1 MQGQGEQTDVFSA
14 ISAPA
19 RRAILSRLTQRE
31 MPVLELAETFQMT
44 LSAVSQHLTV
54 LRGAGLVTM
63 RKAGRQRIYRL
74 NPAPLREV
82 AEWVST
88 YEKFWTDKFADLRE
102 YLEENP

>member
-1 MQGQGEQTDVFSA
+1 MLSHGGATDVFSA

-19 RRAILSRLTQRE
+19 RRAILSRLSEHE
-31 MPVLELAETFQMT
+31 MPVLEIAETFEMT

-54 LRGAGLVTM
+54 LKGAGLVTL

-74 NPAPLREV
+74 NPEPLRAV

-88 YEKFWTDKFADLRE
+88 YERFWTDKLADLG
-102 YLEENP
+102 